1 LKASGIRARLAALNA
16 RAGDAPWRTVG
27 GRLKKRFV
35 FDDFTS
41 AFAFMTRVAKVAE
54 AMDHHPNWSNA
65 YKTVDVA
72 LRTHSAEGLTPLDFR
87 LASRMESLR
96 GPRRRRPASRS

>member
-1 LKASGIRARLAALNA
+1 V
-16 RAGDAPWRTVG
+16 VG

-35 FDDFTS
+35 FADFTS

-65 YKTVDVA
+65 YKVVRVA
-72 LRTHSAEGLTPLDFR
+72 LRTHSADGLTTLDFR
-87 LASRMESLR
+87 LASRMEALR
-96 GPRRRRPASRS
+96 GRTPPSPRSRRA